1 VRRCWRLCMAA
12 KPSPRRAAVAGGSNV
27 NVYVSGS
34 VVTENQLVDAIQRG
48 LNRQYRRGTGLLG
61 TS

>member
-1 VRRCWRLCMAA
+1 ML
-12 KPSPRRAAVAGGSNV
+12 AVVHGGETVTPPGGGSGGSNV